1 MRMLDL
7 GVINARK
14 SAVLKLKIQSSL
26 SKTSSGGWQK
36 LKSKN
41 TQKNN
46 QENKTFYKAVLF

>member
-1 MRMLDL
+1 MSMRMLDL
-7 GVINARK
+7 GIINAGK

-41 TQKNN
+41 TQK
-46 QENKTFYKAVLF
+46 KIIRRIKLFIR

>member
-1 MRMLDL
+1 MLDL

-26 SKTSSGGWQK
+26 RKTSSGGWQK

-41 TQKNN
+41 TQKKN
-46 QENKTFYKAVLF
+46 QENKTFDKAVVVF